1 MENTTKPLSSNLNT
15 LREKMLAMKNQV
27 ANEKNQSSSDVP
39 ARNDLESQNEIVS
52 SEPTIETKQ
61 TLLKIELNKINPNP
75 FQPRTVFEGI
85 ETLANSIEE
94 KGLLQPIT
102 VVKISDDEYVLIA
115 GERRLRACKL
125 IEERNPSFNTID
137 AIVRDNDI
145 TNEEKE
151 LLAALENLQRSDMT
165 IVDTANMYCNISKYS
180 SYSEM
185 GRALGSSKT
194 AIARY
199 VKIASLPDEIKL
211 ILNKKEMR
219 STNKIEL
226 LATINGNIEAQKELA
241 HDILNDE
248 PIFRIE
254 SKIRKILKGESVPS
268 RNDDATEII
277 LSIYEQ
283 IKPTSKLIPKATYRK
298 LDDEKRN
305 KVDEYLNTILE
316 AQKQIELIKEE
327 VK

>member
-1 MENTTKPLSSNLNT
+1 MENNIQQISNLDT
-15 LREKMLAMKNQV
+15 LRGKMLAMKNQV
-27 ANEKNQSSSDVP
+27 SIEKNEPKNDVP
-39 ARNDLESQNEIVS
+39 ARNDFDTSHPTSLQDEQTEQTQMLLEID
-52 SEPTIETKQ
+52 ID
-61 TLLKIELNKINPNP
+61 KIKPNP

-85 ETLANSIEE
+85 DVLADSIEE

-102 VVKISDDEYVLIA
+102 VVKISEDEFILIA

-125 IEERNPSFNTID
+125 IYERDPSKSKIS
-137 AIVRDNDI
+137 AIVRENNI

-165 IVDTANMYCNISKYS
+165 IIDTANMYSNISKYS
-180 SYSEM
+180 SYSQIS
-185 GRALGSSKT
+185 RALGGSKT
-194 AIARY
+194 AISRY
-199 VKIASLPDEIKL
+199 IKIASLPNEIKL
-211 ILNKKEMR
+211 ILNKKEIR

-226 LATINGNIEAQKELA
+226 LATINGNTNAQRELA
-241 HDILNDE
+241 YDILNDE

-254 SKIRKILKGESVPS
+254 SKIRNILKGGSVPS
-268 RNDDATEII
+268 RNDESTEII

-283 IKPTSKLIPKATYRK
+283 IKPTSKLISKATYRK

-316 AQKQIELIKEE
+316 AQKQIELIKDN
-327 VK
+327 

>member
-1 MENTTKPLSSNLNT
+1 MGTNLDT
-15 LREKMLAMKNQV
+15 LRGKMLAMKNQV
-27 ANEKNQSSSDVP
+27 AEEKNHSNKDLVP
-39 ARNDLESQNEIVS
+39 SRNDDDNDSNNDTSSNIVISQELKN
-52 SEPTIETKQ
+52 TQ
-61 TLLKIELNKINPNP
+61 TLLKIELNKIKPNP

-85 ETLANSIEE
+85 ESLADSIEE
-94 KGLLQPIT
+94 KGLLQPVTVIKIT
-102 VVKISDDEYVLIA
+102 DDEYILIA

-125 IEERNPSFNTID
+125 IQERNPIRSTID
-137 AIVRDNDI
+137 AIVREDTI

-165 IVDTANMYCNISKYS
+165 IIDTANMYNNISKYS
-180 SYSEM
+180 SYSEISK
-185 GRALGSSKT
+185 ALGGSKT

-199 VKIASLPDEIKL
+199 IKIASLPNEIKN
-211 ILNKKEMR
+211 ILNKKEIR

-226 LATINGNIEAQKELA
+226 LATINGNTQAQRDLA
-241 HDILNDE
+241 LDILNDE

-254 SKIRKILKGESVPS
+254 SKIRKILKGVNVPS
-268 RNDDATEII
+268 RNDDITEII
-277 LSIYEQ
+277 LSIYEK

-316 AQKQIELIKEE
+316 AQKQIELIKDNL
-327 VK
+327 